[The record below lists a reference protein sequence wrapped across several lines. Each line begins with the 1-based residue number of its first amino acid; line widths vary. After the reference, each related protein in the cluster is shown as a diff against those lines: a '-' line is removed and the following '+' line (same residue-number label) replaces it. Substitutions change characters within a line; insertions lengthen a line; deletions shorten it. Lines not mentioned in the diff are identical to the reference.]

1 MQAQQR
7 AAAYHATTASS
18 EAPVGLIYATDSAEV
33 DSKKR
38 KANGDDG
45 PSDEQQVVTKRTRFD
60 DVAAGVV
67 TTDGDQPTRDR
78 EHCTVFVSGLAP
90 GTSEQS
96 IQQRFKDVSFWQ
108 NSSSSQGLLLM
119 ICVSVRSHSRD
130 RCHKQARPC
139 RGYCRVCGQ
148 GKSSIPF
155 TVRPNLIISI

>member
-18 EAPVGLIYATDSAEV
+18 EAPAGLVSATDSAEV

-96 IQQRFKDVSFWQ
+96 IQQRFKDVSFWAKFLFITR
-108 NSSSSQGLLLM
+108 SVIDDLRFSAEPFARSLSQTSQTMPWLL
-119 ICVSVRSHSRD
+119 
-130 RCHKQARPC
+130 
-139 RGYCRVCGQ
+139 
-148 GKSSIPF
+148 
-155 TVRPNLIISI
+155 